1 MGTEKIWS
9 ILIHFGTNMWNEQ
22 GNTRGREQEPDA
34 VASDTLRFDRAM
46 FRELAVSCRDAG
58 INTIILDLGEGLI
71 YESHPE
77 LAVNGSWTHAEM
89 EAELAYL
96 RGLGLS
102 VIPKLNFSAGHDL
115 WLGEYSRMLSTSVYY
130 RVCADLIKEVCELF
144 RPQYFHLGMDE
155 ETASHQRN
163 YDYTVIRQNDLWWH
177 DFYHLVD
184 CVERENVRPWIWS
197 DYMWNYPDV
206 FLRKMPKSVV
216 QSNWYYGMGFDES
229 GIRPSENAGEHAKN
243 VLSCF
248 ETLDRHGFDQV
259 PTGSNYSTS
268 GNMEALTKF
277 CTANISN
284 ERLLGFMQTPW
295 VMTHEGGHNRMR
307 IWESV
312 EKMAAAKV
320 WYDSFS
326 AHGSSANGSGKN

>member
-1 MGTEKIWS
+1 
-9 ILIHFGTNMWNEQ
+9 
-22 GNTRGREQEPDA
+22 
-34 VASDTLRFDRAM
+34 
-46 FRELAVSCRDAG
+46 
-58 INTIILDLGEGLI
+58 
-71 YESHPE
+71 
-77 LAVNGSWTHAEM
+77 
-89 EAELAYL
+89 
-96 RGLGLS
+96 
-102 VIPKLNFSAGHDL
+102 
-115 WLGEYSRMLSTSVYY
+115 
-130 RVCADLIKEVCELF
+130 
-144 RPQYFHLGMDE
+144 
-155 ETASHQRN
+155 
-163 YDYTVIRQNDLWWH
+163 
-177 DFYHLVD
+177 
-184 CVERENVRPWIWS
+184 
-197 DYMWNYPDV
+197 MWNYPDV